1 MATGT
6 ITVTNSSPDVTGEG
20 TQFSEELKAGDYIGF
35 TTGGLS
41 YTYAVNA
48 IASETQL
55 TLAQDYDGPTVSGL
69 AFTVFPLSQLISVPT
84 QLINQTTN
92 ALRQDQ
98 ADRDNWNKLLTVD
111 GDVTIT
117 NPDGSQYTGPSW
129 LKVAQGINLTDL
141 DTVSVIADQ
150 IQTNAD
156 KAATSETN
164 AKASEDA
171 AAQSVTDASDSAD
184 SAATSAQ
191 QAADSVNSI
200 GDDVTQSAANAQAAS
215 DSADRAEE
223 AAKSLEDNNAL
234 FDAIDHIDSDTN
246 DIYFKGNISIGFES
260 NDLVEGEGHTSFNS
274 IYSEPA
280 AQAPT
285 QQVKGGD
292 FTSTYQI
299 DQENIADAVFHASYS
314 GNDGATAEIT
324 VNDYSGTDTET
335 KTWTMPNDSGQL
347 IRLEDTGIV
356 SVSAGEPTF
365 QAGIILG
372 REAARDNEA
381 VTLRQLNSA
390 TAGGSSGG
398 ATLTGV
404 MNDFVGAIEWFNGT
418 AAAVPAGYLPAGG
431 QVLNRADY
439 PDLWAAVEAGL
450 FISVDE
456 TTWVNNDYR
465 HRAKYSTGPTD
476 TQFRLPDLN
485 GNQLNSL
492 QGLFLSGSDDGGTGK
507 PARDVGMIYTQSAPN
522 ITGANPKSGD
532 DYAWRGNTGILQG
545 DADGAIFIDSIGKY
559 AQGTGALDATWFNWG
574 FDASRSDSTY
584 GAQGGWLIPNSAT
597 GIWLIRV
604 SGAFKAAETS
614 FSVITSDES
623 LPDSGALV
631 YGGEVLSSYDVNS
644 ALYMSARMR
653 ASYTVGADKVVDIA
667 VIDNSSGSPVE
678 SLPLKVHSQ
687 GHVIIQDGTFYCYAT
702 ANAPSS
708 PIGML
713 GYDGTG
719 NQVKVG
725 NGLAQSQFLSSQTF
739 LFSGQSIAST
749 EKPINTPAF
758 ISDIS
763 NSFSEGS
770 NTRNIFSTCYLNS
783 TQYVVQDTYT
793 DPADVYHRIITL
805 NGVGQGIF
813 WFGADGRGQAQNAW
827 VVNSDERLKE
837 DIQRINNPLD
847 KMKLIKGATW
857 TRRDGGLK
865 GMGFIAQD
873 VQQVFPFAVIETNE
887 ERVMDDETTVK
898 NVLSLDLSAVS
909 SALHH
914 EAILALMEKI
924 DDLSARLEKLE
935 SRSEA

>member
-20 TQFSEELKAGDYIGF
+20 TQFSEELNAGDYIGF

-141 DTVSVIADQ
+141 DTVSAIADQ

-234 FDAIDHIDSDTN
+234 FDAIDHIDTDTN
-246 DIYFKGNISIGFES
+246 DIFFKGNISIGFES

-299 DQENIADAVFHASYS
+299 DQENIADAIFHASYS

-335 KTWTMPNDSGQL
+335 KTWTMPDDSGKL

-507 PARDVGMIYTQSAPN
+507 PARDVGMIYTQSAPDIIGHLYN
-522 ITGANPKSGD
+522 APASNGADFGGLIYQTFEATETGDLSA
-532 DYAWRGNTGILQG
+532 
-545 DADGAIFIDSIGKY
+545 
-559 AQGTGALDATWFNWG
+559 GTGFRAYNYEFA
-574 FDASRSDSTY
+574 ASRSDSTY

-631 YGGEVLSSYDVNS
+631 FGGEVLSSYDVNS
-644 ALYMSARMR
+644 ELYMSARMR
-653 ASYTVGADKVVDIA
+653 ASYTVGSDKVVDIA

-749 EKPINTPAF
+749 EKPISTPAF

-763 NSFSEGS
+763 NAFNENG
-770 NTRNIFSTCYLNS
+770 NTRNIFSSSYLNS
-783 TQYVVQDTYT
+783 SQYTNIDTYT
-793 DPADVYHRIITL
+793 DPADVYTRILTT
-805 NGVGQGIF
+805 NGEQTIY
-813 WFGADGRGQAQNAW
+813 WFGANGTAQAKNGWATY
-827 VVNSDERLKE
+827 SDERIKTNV
-837 DIQRINNPLD
+837 QRIENPLE
-847 KMKLIKGATW
+847 KMQNIKGVTW
-857 TRRDGGLK
+857 DRLDGCPSGL
-865 GMGFIAQD
+865 GFIAQEI
-873 VQQVFPFAVIETNE
+873 QKVFPQAVYENSGQ
-887 ERVMDDETTVK
+887 TTFEDGTIIK
-898 NVLSLDLSAVS
+898 NMLSLDVAGVSA
-909 SALHH
+909 ALHH